1 MRIVLVG
8 PPGSGKGT
16 QGLRVAAAHGVPHV
30 SSGAALRR
38 HASPEVLARMTAGEL
53 LDDAEITPRVW
64 QRLLEPDAAPG
75 FVLDG
80 FPRDVAQADALE
92 AWLAERG
99 ERHDAVVLLDGD
111 RDELAQRLLQ
121 RARRADRPDHNPATI
136 ARRPDV

>member
-1 MRIVLVG
+1 
-8 PPGSGKGT
+8 
-16 QGLRVAAAHGVPHV
+16 
-30 SSGAALRR
+30 
-38 HASPEVLARMTAGEL
+38 MTAGEL

-99 ERHDAVVLLDGD
+99 ERLDAVVLLDGD
-111 RDELAQRLLQ
+111 RDELVQRLLE
-121 RARRADRPDHNPATI
+121 RARREDRPDDNPATI
-136 ARRPDV
+136 ARRLDVYETETAPLVDHYAQRGLLRRVDGSGALDDVAARVEAALSAV